1 MNDCIFCKIIKG
13 EIPSN
18 KVYEDDE
25 IILVRKE
32 RGILIHSD
40 GNTNETLLNAVSF
53 YLEKQGLKN
62 KCRVLHRID
71 LETTGLVL
79 FSKNLLSYYYINKQ
93 MEDEKIKKVYIAKN
107 FNDKEIIKF
116 IQDNKI
122 SYSVTDPK
130 NMDGMVE
137 GRHQGIIAVIDD
149 YEYVDYRNMLNDNV
163 VVMLDHLEDPHN
175 FGAIIR
181 TCEAAGIKS
190 IIIPK
195 DRSVSVTSTV
205 MKTSAGALEHVNIA
219 MVNNLVNVID
229 DFKDNGFF
237 VYAADMDGRNYKDV
251 DYANKVLLVIG
262 SEGNGVGRLVKKNCD
277 QILAIP
283 MSGHVNSLN
292 ASVAAAILIYGIV
305 NK

>member
-1 MNDCIFCKIIKG
+1 MKVFGKNVFNELKDNIK
-13 EIPSN
+13 S
-18 KVYEDDE
+18 
-25 IILVRKE
+25 
-32 RGILIHSD
+32 
-40 GNTNETLLNAVSF
+40 
-53 YLEKQGLKN
+53 
-62 KCRVLHRID
+62 
-71 LETTGLVL
+71 
-79 FSKNLLSYYYINKQ
+79 
-93 MEDEKIKKVYIAKN
+93 IKKVYIAKN

-149 YEYVDYRNMLNDNV
+149 YEYVDYKTMLGDNV

-219 MVNNLVNVID
+219 MVNNLVNVMD
-229 DFKDNGFF
+229 DFKDNSFF
-237 VYAADMDGRNYKDV
+237 VYAADMDGENYKNV
-251 DYANKVLLVIG
+251 DFANKVLLVIG

>member
-1 MNDCIFCKIIKG
+1 MKVFGKNVFNELKDNIK
-13 EIPSN
+13 S
-18 KVYEDDE
+18 
-25 IILVRKE
+25 
-32 RGILIHSD
+32 
-40 GNTNETLLNAVSF
+40 
-53 YLEKQGLKN
+53 
-62 KCRVLHRID
+62 
-71 LETTGLVL
+71 
-79 FSKNLLSYYYINKQ
+79 
-93 MEDEKIKKVYIAKN
+93 IKKVYIAKN

-149 YEYVDYRNMLNDNV
+149 YEYVDYKSMLGDNV

-229 DFKDNGFF
+229 DFKDNGYF
-237 VYAADMDGRNYKDV
+237 VYAADMDGQNYKDV

>member
-1 MNDCIFCKIIKG
+1 MKVFGKNVFNELRDNIK
-13 EIPSN
+13 S
-18 KVYEDDE
+18 
-25 IILVRKE
+25 
-32 RGILIHSD
+32 
-40 GNTNETLLNAVSF
+40 
-53 YLEKQGLKN
+53 
-62 KCRVLHRID
+62 
-71 LETTGLVL
+71 
-79 FSKNLLSYYYINKQ
+79 
-93 MEDEKIKKVYIAKN
+93 IKKVYIAKN

-149 YEYVDYRNMLNDNV
+149 YEYVDYKEMLNENV

-229 DFKDNGFF
+229 DFKANGYF
-237 VYAADMDGRNYKDV
+237 VYAADMDGQNYKDV